1 MKEIVKLGLILL
13 LTCAIAAVCLG
24 VSNDLTKDQIAMQR
38 ELVNE
43 QARKEILPEAK
54 EFKGLDEAK
63 LGEIQ
68 AKQAKVVEVF
78 VGYNGSEIVGYTFK
92 SLASGYGGNV
102 EVITGIDANGVV
114 SGVRVGSHQETPGLG
129 GNAKLPSFYEQ
140 YTGKSAGESIEVSK
154 VETTDAN
161 KIQAISGATITSVA
175 VTDGVNMAIDAYKM
189 ISGK

>member
-1 MKEIVKLGLILL
+1 MKEIIKLGLILL

-24 VSNDLTKDQIAMQR
+24 VSNELTKDQITMQR

-43 QARKEILPEAK
+43 QARVEILPQAK
-54 EFKGLDEAK
+54 EFKVLDEAK
-63 LGEIQ
+63 MQE
-68 AKQAKVVEVF
+68 VVSANEKLAEVY
-78 VGYNGSEIVGYTFK
+78 VGYDGSEIVGYTFK
-92 SLASGYGGNV
+92 ALSSGYGGNV
-102 EVITGIDANGVV
+102 EVITGIASDGSV

-140 YTGKSAGESIEVSK
+140 YNGLSAGEHIGVVKGQTNGGNEIV
-154 VETTDAN
+154 
-161 KIQAISGATITSVA
+161 AISGATITSKA